1 MKKLTLSRFLEEY
14 KEAIRGHVIDQFK
27 PLYQPSDRREYA
39 DRLSALKRRPF
50 AAQIDAIAGLV
61 LALKRQPAAFLVGEM
76 GVGKTAVSIAV
87 AYLLGMKN
95 TLVLCPPHLVQKWE
109 KIRMTLPACEVIQV
123 RSITGLCRSYRNPA
137 SKPRFFILSRE
148 RAKLSYRWKPAVLSL
163 KRILLMEEE
172 GRTKRAA
179 LSILACPAC
188 FAEVKDRDGIPF
200 SLDQLGRRKEKC
212 LSCGGPLWEADR
224 TGVRRYAIAD
234 FIKQKMKGCFELFV
248 ADELHELKAKGS
260 AQGLAAAAL
269 AGSAKKVLALT
280 GTLFGGYSTT
290 LFHLLYRFTPE
301 VKKEFRHNDEQRWA
315 SRYGILERITKFEEG
330 HSEDGAVSRRRRYH
344 TRVVER
350 PGISPE
356 VIFHL
361 IDKGVF
367 LRLSDLA
374 VRLPPYQEEVLLVE
388 MDPAQKEAYKRLA
401 LDLITALKEQ
411 LAKGNKSLLGA
422 YLQALLSYPDQPF
435 REEIVIDKET
445 GEIIARAPALAED
458 RIYPKER
465 RLIDLVREE
474 LSQGR
479 KVLLYVTHTGTRD
492 ITGRLEKLLTSEGI
506 SVAVLKSHTVS
517 PEQREGWIAE
527 KLREGIRVLVT
538 QPRIVQTGLDLLD
551 FPTIIFYEPEYSV
564 YTLRQAGRR
573 SWRIGQRQPVRVY
586 FMAYRET
593 LQERGLRLIAAKVRS
608 ALAVEGELVDAGLSA
623 FQEDQDFF
631 LQLARSIVGEEEVP
645 DHGFEEGI
653 AHPPDWDQPFDP
665 DVYPEETDALV
676 PVAAAMPEEEVA
688 HRNGESVTG
697 DNRNIVPS
705 SSEVPTPC
713 SVSSSVAVAPVP
725 DAEAQPPLSASLEH
739 PQQLVLF

>member
-1 MKKLTLSRFLEEY
+1 MKKLTLSRFLENY
-14 KEAIRGHVIDQFK
+14 KEAIRGHVIDQFR
-27 PLYQPSDRREYA
+27 PLYTPADRKEYA
-39 DRLSALKRRPF
+39 DRLSTLKRKPF
-50 AAQIDAIAGLV
+50 AAQIDAIAGLTM
-61 LALKRQPAAFLVGEM
+61 ALRRQRAAFLVGEM

-95 TLVLCPPHLVQKWE
+95 VLVLCPPHLVQKWE
-109 KIRMTLPACEVIQV
+109 KEIKMTLPCCEVIQV
-123 RSITGLCRSYRNPA
+123 RSITGLCKSYQNPA

-163 KRILLMEEE
+163 KRILLVEEE

-234 FIKQKMKGCFELFV
+234 FIKQKMKGCFELFI

-301 VKKEFRHNDEQRWA
+301 VKKAFRHNDEGRWA

-367 LRLSDLA
+367 LRLSDLS
-374 VRLPPYQEEVLLVE
+374 VRLPLYQEEVLLSE
-388 MDPAQKEAYKRLA
+388 MEPAQKEAYKRLA
-401 LDLITALKEQ
+401 LDLIQALKEQ
-411 LAKGNKSLLGA
+411 LASGNKSLLGI

-435 REEIVIDKET
+435 RGETVIDKET
-445 GEIIARAPALAED
+445 GEIVARAPALPEEM
-458 RIYPKER
+458 IYPKEH
-465 RLIDLVREE
+465 RLIDLVRKE
-474 LSQGR
+474 LSQCR
-479 KVLLYVTHTGTRD
+479 KVLLYVTHTERRD
-492 ITGRLEKLLTSEGI
+492 ITGRLERLLTTEGF
-506 SVAVLKSHTVS
+506 SVSVLKSHTVS

-527 KLREGIRVLVT
+527 KLRGGLQVLIS
-538 QPRIVQTGLDLLD
+538 QPRNVSTGLDLID
-551 FPTIIFYEPEYSV
+551 FPTILFYEPEYSV

-573 SWRIGQRQPVRVY
+573 SWRIGQHHPVKVY
-586 FMAYRET
+586 FMAYQET
-593 LQERGLRLIAAKVRS
+593 LQEKGLRLIAAKVRS
-608 ALAVEGELVDAGLSA
+608 ALAVEGELVDAGLSS

-645 DHGFEEGI
+645 EGGFEEGI
-653 AHPPDWDQPFDP
+653 AHPLDWDQPFDP
-665 DVYPEETDALV
+665 DALPEEMQAPI
-676 PVAAAMPEEEVA
+676 PVAAAMPEQDGTG
-688 HRNGESVTG
+688 HQNGTGINGNSMKVT
-697 DNRNIVPS
+697 PLP
-705 SSEVPTPC
+705 SEVP
-713 SVSSSVAVAPVP
+713 VAPPVP
-725 DAEAQPPLSASLEH
+725 CLVPARQAPLFTGVEN
-739 PQQLVLF
+739 PEQLALF